1 MTTFEAKDP
10 DYEERVR
17 ASFNR
22 QKAMQTLGFTLSK
35 VTPGE
40 VEMIVPYREDL
51 TQQHGFMHGGIVA
64 TGLDNV
70 CGYAAFS
77 LTHGDIAVLS
87 VEFKV
92 NLLSPASGETFV
104 FRGSVIKP
112 GRTIT
117 VCEARAY
124 GVTDGVEKLI
134 ATATGTIMSVASREG
149 LHH

>member
-1 MTTFEAKDP
+1 MSQFEAKDP
-10 DYEERVR
+10 DFEERVR
-17 ASFNR
+17 ASFDR
-22 QKAMQTLGFTLSK
+22 QKAMHTLGFTLSSVK
-35 VTPGE
+35 PGE

-51 TQQHGFMHGGIVA
+51 TQQHGFLHGGIVA

-92 NLLSPASGETFV
+92 NLLSPASGETFI
-104 FRGSVIKP
+104 FRGSVVKP
-112 GRTIT
+112 GKTIT
-117 VCEARAY
+117 VCDAKAY
-124 GVTDGVEKLI
+124 GVTNGTEKLI
-134 ATATGTIMSVASREG
+134 ATGTGTIMSIESREG